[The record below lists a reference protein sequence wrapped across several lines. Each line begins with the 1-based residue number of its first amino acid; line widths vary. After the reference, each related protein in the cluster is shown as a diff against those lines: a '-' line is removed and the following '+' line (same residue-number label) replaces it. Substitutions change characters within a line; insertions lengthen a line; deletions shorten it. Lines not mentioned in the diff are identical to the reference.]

1 MVMRTTAVLASD
13 TSLEAERTQVELW
26 RCMSPIEKLHAVSE
40 STRAVLQLSLA
51 GIRLRHPEAADEE
64 CEIRLAILKLGRELA
79 CRAFP
84 EAARLRDR

>member
-1 MVMRTTAVLASD
+1 MRTTAVLASD

-26 RCMSPIEKLHAVSE
+26 RRMSLIEKLHAVSE

-64 CEIRLAILKLGRELA
+64 CGIRLAILKLGRELA
-79 CRAFP
+79 CQAFP
-84 EAARLRDR
+84 EAARLRGR